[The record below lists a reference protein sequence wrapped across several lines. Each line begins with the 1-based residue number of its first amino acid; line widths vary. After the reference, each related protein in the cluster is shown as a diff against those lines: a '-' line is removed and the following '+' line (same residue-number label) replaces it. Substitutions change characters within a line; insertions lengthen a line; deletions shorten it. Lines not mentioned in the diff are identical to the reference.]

1 MSRPAKR
8 VRVQPDELRQHGN
21 DPRRSSDV
29 RSRVGRKSSRLFA
42 PFRTLGHVSTGI
54 PLQVVTRTNK
64 FLKQPNVTVVTS
76 MGTNWAMWDGQHL
89 QLSFVGSDMGSQITA
104 LAATTDSVYASAVRD
119 GTKVVR
125 FVRGKVVNEFVTT
138 AATRQSDDH
147 NSDSDSS
154 SSSSASSSSSSSS
167 GSSSNGVDSSD
178 DDDDDDND
186 NDNDSSQDSAEHL
199 HSLIVFGT
207 TPVALSSTGRRMF
220 VWDIPPYTKPAS
232 IDPLKS
238 AAATNGKQAPSEIAT
253 YEIQRVTPHTVIDF
267 ADGFVATSIVHPAS
281 YLNKVVVGSQQGQL
295 AVWNVRTA
303 SLIHTFD
310 ASDLNSRQASPVTAL
325 TQSPA
330 IDVLGVG
337 LADGQCI
344 LFDVRMGEVL
354 GKVRLE
360 GDGAGQVAGVGF
372 RNDTEGQTLAITS
385 TTGHIALFDLANKLR
400 LLHFV
405 RAAHEGPVGGLVWVP
420 GQPLMMTNGS
430 DNSLKQWLFD
440 SPTAAP
446 RLLKQ
451 RSGHHAPPH
460 LVRHYGDDGKAI
472 LTAGA
477 DHALRYTSVVRDSR
491 GHELSQG
498 SIVKKANHLGVKPS
512 SLKLPLI
519 NGLSYSTSRSKDWD
533 DVVTVS
539 QGENLGRSWS
549 VQNKRVG
556 KHTLPAG
563 GAPTKACCVTACG
576 NFGLVG
582 ATDGQVTMYNLQSG
596 MKRKTFKVPHGGVGD
611 VRGKHVTGIAVDA
624 LNRVVVVSTLKGSLH
639 FFDFLLMR
647 LLFTVQLPASV
658 AAIHLQ
664 RENNLMAAVCDDLV
678 VRIVDIETR
687 KVVRELSGPRGQIL
701 DIAFSPDSR
710 WLITTSQDSIVRT
723 FDIPTGQLIDAFKV
737 PSIATSL
744 SFSPTADFLA
754 TCHVDSLGVHLWA
767 NRAQFA
773 EVPFRA
779 ISEDDLEETALP
791 TVQGVEDEEVDAL
804 VEMVA
809 PTKWQDLQPY
819 TTPDQLSDDLL
830 TLSLMPRSRWQTL
843 LNLETIKQRNKPKE
857 APKAPESA
865 PFFLPTVAGLEAR
878 FDVKGGK
885 NQARSQD
892 ANGQDSSTRR
902 KLDFAAASVETD
914 FVRKLLAEDERGDYQ
929 SFYEY
934 LKSLS
939 PAATDLELRSL
950 VSLTHLTRFL
960 TSISQR
966 LASHKDFEAVQT
978 YLAMFLRIHGD
989 VIVENGQEFESLLK
1003 QVKERQTREAG
1014 RLLELTQYAL
1024 GTLSFLRSTPI
1035 A

>member
-1 MSRPAKR
+1 MSRPTKR
-8 VRVQPDELRQHGN
+8 VRVQSKLKEGGDDATHVSPA
-21 DPRRSSDV
+21 RR
-29 RSRVGRKSSRLFA
+29 GLFA
-42 PFRTLGHVSTGI
+42 PFRTLGFVSTAT

-64 FLKQPNVTVVTS
+64 FLQQPNVTCVTS
-76 MGTNWAMWDGQHL
+76 MGTNWAMWDGQ
-89 QLSFVGSDMGSQITA
+89 QLRLVFVGPDMESDIVG
-104 LAATTDSVYASAVRD
+104 LAATTDSVYAAAIGRAQVS
-119 GTKVVR
+119 R
-125 FVRGKVVNEFVTT
+125 FVRGHIVQDFVTSSVQ
-138 AATRQSDDH
+138 RQSGYMQNDH
-147 NSDSDSS
+147 LDSE
-154 SSSSASSSSSSSS
+154 SSSASPSSSSTS
-167 GSSSNGVDSSD
+167 GESSD
-178 DDDDDDND
+178 DEIGDIG
-186 NDNDSSQDSAEHL
+186 AEHL
-199 HSLIVFGT
+199 HSLTVFGT
-207 TPVALSSTGRRMF
+207 TLIALSSTGRRMF
-220 VWDIPPYTKPAS
+220 VWDVPPYTKLAS
-232 IDPLKS
+232 VDPLKQHQQHQS
-238 AAATNGKQAPSEIAT
+238 SESKHANSPR
-253 YEIQRVTPHTVIDF
+253 RVTPYAVIEF
-267 ADGFVATSIVHPAS
+267 ADDFVATSIVHPAS

-303 SLIHTFD
+303 SLIHTFES
-310 ASDLNSRQASPVTAL
+310 SDLHSRQASPVTAL

-330 IDVLGVG
+330 VDVLGVG

-360 GDGAGQVAGVGF
+360 GEGAGEVAGVGF
-372 RNDTEGQTLAITS
+372 RNDSEGQTLAVTS
-385 TTGHIALFDLANKLR
+385 STGHIALFDLANKLR
-400 LLHFV
+400 LLHFL
-405 RAAHEGPVGGLVWVP
+405 RAAHEGPVGGLAWVP

-498 SIVKKANHLGVKPS
+498 SIIKKANHLGVKPS

-519 NGLSYSTSRSKDWD
+519 NGLAYSTSRSKDWD

-539 QGENLGRSWS
+539 QGESLGRTWT

-563 GAPTKACCVTACG
+563 APTKACCATACG

-582 ATDGQVTMYNLQSG
+582 ASNGEVTMYNLQSG

-611 VRGKHVTGIAVDA
+611 VRGKHITGIAVDA

-647 LLFTVQLPASV
+647 LLSSVSLPASIT
-658 AAIHLQ
+658 AIHLQ
-664 RENNLMAAVCDDLV
+664 RENNLMATVCDDLV

-687 KVVRELSGPRGQIL
+687 KVVRELAGPRGQIL
-701 DIAFSPDSR
+701 DVAFSPDSR
-710 WLITTSQDSIVRT
+710 WLITTSQDSIIRT
-723 FDIPTGQLIDAFKV
+723 FDIPTGQLIDAFRV
-737 PSIATSL
+737 PSVATSL

-754 TCHVDSLGVHLWA
+754 TSHVDSLGVHLWA
-767 NRAQFA
+767 NRAQFT
-773 EVPFRA
+773 EVPLTA
-779 ISEDDLEETALP
+779 VTEDDFEEVALP
-791 TVQGVEDEEVDAL
+791 TVQGVDDSVDAL
-804 VEMVA
+804 AALVA
-809 PTKWQDLQPY
+809 PTRWHDLKPY
-819 TTPDQLSDDLL
+819 TTPDQLSEELL

-857 APKAPESA
+857 PPKAPQAA

-878 FDVKGGK
+878 FDVG
-885 NQARSQD
+885 SQD
-892 ANGQDSSTRR
+892 RGGQESAEKSNRKSH

-914 FVRKLLAEDERGDYQ
+914 FVRKLMADDEAGDYQ
-929 SFYEY
+929 SFFEY
-934 LKSLS
+934 LKGLS

-950 VSLTHLTRFL
+950 VTIDHLTRFL

-989 VIVENGQEFESLLK
+989 VLVENKDEFEALLK
-1003 QVKERQTREAG
+1003 KVKQRQQTEAG